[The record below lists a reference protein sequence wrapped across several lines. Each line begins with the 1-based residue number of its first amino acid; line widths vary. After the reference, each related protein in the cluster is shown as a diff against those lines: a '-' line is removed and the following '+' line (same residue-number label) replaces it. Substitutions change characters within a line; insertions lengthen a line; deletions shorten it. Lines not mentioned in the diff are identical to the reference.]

1 MDLILLEKI
10 KRLAV
15 IAMVSNDELM
25 EQLVLKGGN
34 AIDLIY
40 QISGRAS
47 VDLDFSIQNEFH
59 KDDLE
64 DLREKVVTGLVETF
78 RQEGLTAFDITFT
91 EKPERIPDE
100 YKDFWG
106 GYKIGFKVIPS
117 QMYSNGL
124 GNIDSLRRCAT
135 VVGPRNRK
143 VFRIEISK
151 FEYCE
156 GKVEKEIDDYTVY
169 VYSTEM
175 LVLEKIRSIC
185 QQIPEYKDIIKTH
198 SPVARARDFFDIY
211 ILLEKFPSDL
221 NSEGMKDLL
230 KAIFAAKKVP
240 LGYIKKVS
248 NQREFHRPDWVSVE
262 DTVKRGIKLKGF
274 DFYFDYVVDRLESIE
289 R

>member
-1 MDLILLEKI
+1 MDLILLDKI

-15 IAMVSNDELM
+15 ISMVSNDELM

-78 RQEGLTAFDITFT
+78 RQEGLTVFDITLA
-91 EKPERIPDE
+91 ERPKRIADE

-117 QMYSNGL
+117 QIYSNDL

-289 R
+289 L

>member
-78 RQEGLTAFDITFT
+78 RQEGLTVFDITFT
-91 EKPERIPDE
+91 EKPERITDE

-185 QQIPEYKDIIKTH
+185 QQIPEYKDIIKMH

-221 NSEGMKDLL
+221 NSESMKDLL

>member
-1 MDLILLEKI
+1 MLPRSFLCIIISSIDHAKGCWIMDLILLEKI

-78 RQEGLTAFDITFT
+78 RQEGLTVFDITFT

-198 SPVARARDFFDIY
+198 SPVASCLLYTSPSPRDQRGSRM
-211 ILLEKFPSDL
+211 PS
-221 NSEGMKDLL
+221 S
-230 KAIFAAKKVP
+230 A
-240 LGYIKKVS
+240 
-248 NQREFHRPDWVSVE
+248 
-262 DTVKRGIKLKGF
+262 
-274 DFYFDYVVDRLESIE
+274 
-289 R
+289 

>member
-78 RQEGLTAFDITFT
+78 RQEGLTVFDITFT

-221 NSEGMKDLL
+221 NSERMKDLL